1 MPKTA
6 STAWLMRDAAAVW
19 HPFTQHSRWLDDEPT
34 VVERAEGPWLYDI
47 DGNKYLDGVSSLWVT
62 TFGHGEPA
70 INDAIRDQLGRL
82 DHATF
87 LGATHRPGI
96 ELAEELLST
105 APTDGERTL
114 GKVFFAGDGSS
125 AVEAALKMA
134 FQYSV
139 QTGRA
144 RPLFVRLSEA
154 YHGDTLGSVSVG
166 GIDLFHATYRPLL
179 LKTVEAPSPAVFD
192 RRSTEPAEAA
202 ARAAAGLEAVM
213 AEHGDEVC
221 AIIVEPMVQAAAGI
235 LTYDASYLA
244 AARKIADRHGA
255 LLICDEVAVGVGRTG
270 RMWAS
275 EHAGIV
281 PDLLIAAKGL
291 TAGYLPLSAV
301 MATDEVYNAFLGA
314 PAEAR
319 TFFHGHTYT
328 ANPLCAAA
336 ALANLRL
343 MRERGL
349 VERADALGALLGEK
363 LAILAGN
370 DAVTGI
376 RHLGAMAAVDVA
388 DKGERAGVAVCK
400 AAKRRGVWLRPLGN
414 SIVLM
419 PPLALR
425 PEETEL
431 MVGALGEAIDEVYA

>member
-1 MPKTA
+1 MPKTESA
-6 STAWLMRDAAAVW
+6 AWLQRDAAAVW

-47 DGNKYLDGVSSLWVT
+47 DGNRYLDGVSSLWVT

-70 INDAIRDQLGRL
+70 IDDAIREQLGRL

-105 APTDGERTL
+105 APAGDRAL

-134 FQYSV
+134 YQYSV
-139 QTGRA
+139 QTERA
-144 RPLFVRLSEA
+144 RPLFVRLAEA

-166 GIDLFHATYRPLL
+166 GIGLFHATYKPLL

-192 RRSTEPAEAA
+192 RRATTPADAA
-202 ARAAAGLEAVM
+202 AEAAAGLEALM

-244 AARKIADRHGA
+244 KARELADRYGA
-255 LLICDEVAVGVGRTG
+255 LLIADEVAVGVGRTG

-301 MATDEVYNAFLGA
+301 LATDEVYNAFLGA

-343 MRERGL
+343 MREREH
-349 VERADALGALLGEK
+349 VKRADELGADLGRR
-363 LAILAGN
+363 LAALDRH

-376 RHLGAMAAVDVA
+376 RRLGVMAAVDVA
-388 DKGERAGVAVCK
+388 DRGERAGVEVCK

-414 SIVLM
+414 SVVLM
-419 PPLALR
+419 PPLALGA
-425 PEETEL
+425 EEAEL
-431 MVGALGEAIDEVYA
+431 LVGALDEAIAEVYA

>member
-1 MPKTA
+1 MPKTE
-6 STAWLMRDAAAVW
+6 SSAWLARDAAAVW

-62 TFGHGEPA
+62 TFGHREPA
-70 INDAIRDQLGRL
+70 IDAAIRDQLGRL

-96 ELAEELLST
+96 ELAEELLAT
-105 APTDGERTL
+105 APRGDRAL
-114 GKVFFAGDGSS
+114 GKVFYAGDGSS

-134 FQYSV
+134 YQYSV

-144 RPLFVRLSEA
+144 KPLFVRLAQA

-166 GIDLFHATYRPLL
+166 GIDLFHATYKPLL
-179 LKTVEAPSPAVFD
+179 LKTVEAPSPADFD
-192 RRSTEPAEAA
+192 RRATGEAEAA
-202 ARAAAGLEAVM
+202 AEAAAGLEKVM
-213 AEHGDEVC
+213 AEHGEEVC
-221 AIIVEPMVQAAAGI
+221 AIILEPMVQAAAGI
-235 LTYDASYLA
+235 LTYDAAYLA
-244 AARKIADRHGA
+244 AARRIADRHGA

-301 MATDEVYNAFLGA
+301 LTTDEVYEAFLGA

-343 MRERGL
+343 MRERSL
-349 VERADALGALLGEK
+349 VEHAEK
-363 LAILAGN
+363 LGDRLGVLLAPLAERE
-370 DAVTGI
+370 AVTDI
-376 RHLGAMAAVDVA
+376 RRLGVMAAVDVA
-388 DKGERAGVAVCK
+388 DKGERAGVAVCR
-400 AAKRRGVWLRPLGN
+400 AAKKRGVWLRPLGN
-414 SIVLM
+414 SVVLM

-425 PEETEL
+425 DEEAEL
-431 MVGALGEAIDEVYA
+431 LVGALDEAIAEVYA